1 MQIAIISAA
10 YGLFFFVVLYL
21 GFRTG
26 LRLGMQTARGQIPP
40 KINPVQAVKEKV
52 AEAKQDKATKGL
64 LEGHARM
71 MEYDGFLPE
80 ERQVK

>member
-1 MQIAIISAA
+1 MQIALISAA

-40 KINPVQAVKEKV
+40 KIKSPVEVVREAIAKPDPATTELLKGYANMMAYNGDVPKERG
-52 AEAKQDKATKGL
+52 D
-64 LEGHARM
+64 
-71 MEYDGFLPE
+71 
-80 ERQVK
+80 